1 MRYNKLMIT
10 NEQLIQLSGKTAI
23 VTGGAMGI
31 GEAIV
36 RRLHQAGANIVVG
49 DLAEEAMANL
59 ANELNAARPGSVTTR
74 RVDVS
79 KAEDIAS
86 LVEAATQTYGG
97 LDIMCNN
104 AGIYPMTKLAD
115 MDESQFMHVIDVN
128 LKGVFLGTKAAAEVM
143 KNQGRG
149 GNIITVC
156 SIDSLHPS
164 AVGLAAYD
172 ASKHG
177 VWGFL
182 KNAALELSEFGI
194 RVNGIAPG
202 GVATPGAGAGSMDEE
217 ITRQF
222 TALIPM
228 GRFGDSDE
236 IGRIALFLASDLST
250 YMTGS
255 LVVADG
261 GRLLR

>member
-1 MRYNKLMIT
+1 MIT
-10 NEQLIQLSGKTAI
+10 NEQLIQLNDKTAI

-31 GEAIV
+31 GEAIA

-49 DLAEEAMANL
+49 DLAEDAMAAL
-59 ANELNAARPGSVTTR
+59 ANDLNAVRPNSVTIR
-74 RVDVS
+74 RADVS
-79 KAEDIAS
+79 KAEDIAG
-86 LVEAATQTYGG
+86 LIDAATQTYGG

-115 MDESQFMHVIDVN
+115 MDEAQFMHVLDVN
-128 LKGVFLGTKAAAEVM
+128 LKGVFLGTKAASEVM

-149 GNIITVC
+149 GTIITVC

-182 KNAALELSEFGI
+182 KNAALELAEFGI

-202 GVATPGAGAGSMDEE
+202 GVATPGAGAGSLNEE

-228 GRFGDSDE
+228 GRFGDPDE
-236 IGRIALFLASDLST
+236 IGKVALFLASDMSS